1 VAQAKPVRQSWEDDA
16 MTPTITPFEIKVPQS
31 ELDDLK
37 TRLALTRWTDR
48 ETVDDWSQGAP
59 LAKVKALVDRWQ
71 GAYDWRRCEA
81 MLNGFGS
88 WRAQFDEIGVH
99 FLHKRSPH
107 PNALPLLLTHG
118 WPGSVVEFAGVI
130 GPLTDP
136 VAHGGRAEDA
146 FDVIVPALPG
156 YGFSDKPTKT
166 GWNPAKIAETWISL
180 MRALD
185 YPRWVAQGGDWGA
198 VVTALIGGLAPPE
211 CAAIHLNMVPLPP
224 GATKSDD
231 LTPQEQAALD
241 AMVKHRSE
249 GTGYST
255 QQASRPQTLGY
266 GLVDSPVGQAAW
278 IYEKF
283 HEWADCGGEPES
295 VLSHD
300 QMLDNIMLYWLTG
313 AGTSSGRLY
322 WEKSGRAD
330 RPKVQIPVGVSVFP
344 GEIFMPSRRWA
355 EAGYANIVYWN
366 ELQKGGHFAA
376 FEQPKLFVE
385 EMRACFRPL
394 R

>member
-1 VAQAKPVRQSWEDDA
+1 VTPRPFTLRVPDETLADLRARLDRVRWPDEAPGAGWAHGTSLA
-16 MTPTITPFEIKVPQS
+16 YLK
-31 ELDDLK
+31 ELVSYW
-37 TRLALTRWTDR
+37 RDR
-48 ETVDDWSQGAP
+48 
-59 LAKVKALVDRWQ
+59 
-71 GAYDWRRCEA
+71 YDWRAHEA
-81 MLNGFGS
+81 RLNR
-88 WRAQFDEIGVH
+88 WRQFTAPVGGIDIHFIHEPGVG
-99 FLHKRSPH
+99 PA
-107 PNALPLLLTHG
+107 PLPLLLSHG
-118 WPGSVVEFAGVI
+118 WPGSIVEFAEVI

-156 YGFSDKPTKT
+156 YGFSDKPMHT

-180 MRALD
+180 MRALG

-231 LTPQEQAALD
+231 LTAQEQAAMD
-241 AMVKHRSE
+241 AMAKHRRE

-283 HEWADCGGEPES
+283 HEWGDCGGEPES

-313 AGTSSGRLY
+313 TGTSSARLY
-322 WEKSGRAD
+322 WEKSGRAE

-344 GEIFMPSRRWA
+344 GEIFTPSRRWA

-366 ELQKGGHFAA
+366 ELPKGGHFAA
-376 FEQPKLFVE
+376 FEQPALFVE
-385 EMRACFRPL
+385 EMRACFRPF